1 MGSLEQRL
9 LLLLDGATVGEP
21 RLHQNR
27 APEVALPYKLEASS
41 VVVRLPQVLLLE
53 EPKDSE
59 RCVKLDLN
67 KSYALQAGE
76 RNVQKQVLAV
86 GSVP

>member
-1 MGSLEQRL
+1 MAADRSSRSRICICTSNEAG
-9 LLLLDGATVGEP
+9 TVIRERP
-21 RLHQNR
+21 SNKIINKPNL
-27 APEVALPYKLEASS
+27 
-41 VVVRLPQVLLLE
+41 VVRLPQVLLLE
-53 EPKDSE
+53 EPKGSE

-67 KSYALQAGE
+67 KSYALQAGK